1 MFKGFYTVASGMIA
15 QQRKTEII
23 TNNMSNANTPGFKA
37 DQATIRSFPDML
49 LTAVGKSSIQTD
61 ENINARTLQEIGS
74 VNTGIYLQET
84 LANHAQG
91 TIIETNNSTDIALI
105 DGTFPID
112 EESGNRGTIFFRME
126 HPEGGEAY
134 TRNGNFTLDA
144 QGYLVNGNGYYVLS
158 DTGERISVPNDNF
171 VLSDD
176 GSISVD
182 NVEIATIGVTFANNP
197 ALLVKQDN
205 GLFRTEDGGILP
217 SAFNQQ
223 GVAFGLK
230 QNFLEG
236 SNVDSA
242 KSMTDLMTAYR
253 AFEAN
258 QKVLQAYDKSMEK
271 AVNEIG
277 RV

>member
-1 MFKGFYTVASGMIA
+1 MFKGFYTVATGMIA

-23 TNNMSNANTPGFKA
+23 TNNMANANTPGFKA
-37 DQATIRSFPDML
+37 DQTTIRSFPDML
-49 LTAVGKSSIQTD
+49 LSAVGNTNIPTAKNLKVPSI
-61 ENINARTLQEIGS
+61 QEIGT

-84 LANHAQG
+84 LANHIQG
-91 TIIETNNSTDIALI
+91 SLISTNMPTDVALI

-112 EESGNRGTIFFRME
+112 EESGNSGTILFKLE

-134 TRNGNFTLDA
+134 TRNGNFTLDG

-158 DTGERISVPNDNF
+158 DAGERIMVPNDNF
-171 VLSDD
+171 QLSED
-176 GSISVD
+176 GTIYFD
-182 NVEIATIGVTFANNP
+182 NVEVATLGVSFSANP
-197 ALLVKQDN
+197 DLLVKQDN
-205 GLFRTEDGGILP
+205 GIFRTNDGVNLP
-217 SAFNQQ
+217 SAYQQ
-223 GVAFGLK
+223 EGVAFGLK
-230 QNFLEG
+230 QSYIEG

-242 KSMTDLMTAYR
+242 KSMTDLLTAYR